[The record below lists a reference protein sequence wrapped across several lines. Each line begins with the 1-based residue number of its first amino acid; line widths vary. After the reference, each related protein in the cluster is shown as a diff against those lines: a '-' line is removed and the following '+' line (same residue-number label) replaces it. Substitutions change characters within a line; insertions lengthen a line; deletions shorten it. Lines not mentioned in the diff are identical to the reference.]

1 MKLGIARPQRP
12 SGDRS
17 ENWELP
23 IAAFNDVASVWARAQ
38 SRGRAAEI
46 ERRQRRRQKARVCR
60 TARFRPRAYRASEP
74 QRNRESA
81 LRREKAPEEDPDWAA
96 ARSGPEEWAATHLKL
111 GVAYRERLAGNRSKN
126 REGAIAC
133 FKNAPSAWT
142 RERNPKELAAAHP
155 RDNVPGALRRVAG
168 EPSIQWRQGSAAPAN
183 ALPTRLA
190 EPVGDHAGTTPVLED
205 CFLTHARRCQC
216 HVPGKPK
223 SGNLPL
229 RGSERR
235 FDNQNDKIGI
245 SFVSLR
251 TRPTTKTLN
260 LGRVRR

>member
-1 MKLGIARPQRP
+1 VG
-12 SGDRS
+12 
-17 ENWELP
+17 
-23 IAAFNDVASVWARAQ
+23 ARAHEVVLPKSSDVRDHDNKQ
-38 SRGRAAEI
+38 GFAGLRDSVQELT
-46 ERRQRRRQKARVCR
+46 ELL
-60 TARFRPRAYRASEP
+60 EP

-81 LRREKAPEEDPDWAA
+81 LRREKAPEEEPDWAT

-155 RDNVPGALRRVAG
+155 RDSVPGALRRVAG

-190 EPVGDHAGTTPVLED
+190 EPVGDHAGTTPVLE
-205 CFLTHARRCQC
+205 
-216 HVPGKPK
+216 G
-223 SGNLPL
+223 
-229 RGSERR
+229 R
-235 FDNQNDKIGI
+235 F
-245 SFVSLR
+245 
-251 TRPTTKTLN
+251 
-260 LGRVRR
+260 